1 MIGKILAAALE
12 DALRADWD
20 KVRTRLDAVYIQMD
34 RTLDWTPPLVAQCL
48 LVSGEDHRHA
58 RHPGF
63 DLIAIGRACWRRISR
78 RTHEGGSTIEQQIV
92 RVLTGRYE
100 RTVAR
105 KLREIAL
112 ATLVARRYAKHRLPA
127 AYLWIGYYGWRMNG
141 YVQACR
147 RLGLSPNSL
156 SSEEAA
162 RLVARLK
169 YPQPRKASAHRVSQ
183 IERRAR
189 HLRALYRRHIL
200 DGTYRHLDGP
210 ALRNRSTSLEPLP
223 QS

>member
-1 MIGKILAAALE
+1 MIAKILAAALE
-12 DALRADWD
+12 YALRADWGIIC
-20 KVRTRLDAVYIQMD
+20 TRLDAVCVLIERTPD
-34 RTLDWTPPLVAQCL
+34 RAPPLVAQRL

-63 DLIAIGRACWRRISR
+63 DLIAIGRACWRRLSR

-100 RTVAR
+100 RSVPR
-105 KLREIAL
+105 KFREIAL

-141 YVQACR
+141 YLQACR
-147 RLGLSPNSL
+147 QLGLLPQSL
-156 SSEEAA
+156 SQHEAA

-169 YPQPRKASAHRVSQ
+169 YPQPRKLSLRRVSQ
-183 IERRAR
+183 IERRAK
-189 HLRALYRRHIL
+189 HLRALYQIH
-200 DGTYRHLDGP
+200 TLDGP
-210 ALRNRSTSLEPLP
+210 YRYLDGQILRKRSTSLEPLP

>member
-1 MIGKILAAALE
+1 MIGKVLAGALE

-20 KVRTRLDAVYIQMD
+20 TVRCRLDAEC
-34 RTLDWTPPLVAQCL
+34 TLLERNPDCTPPLIVQRL

-63 DLIAIGRACWRRISR
+63 DLIAIGRACWRRLSR
-78 RTHEGGSTIEQQIV
+78 GTHEGGSTIEQQIV

-100 RTVAR
+100 RTFAR
-105 KLREIAL
+105 KLREIGL
-112 ATLVARRYAKHRLPA
+112 ATLVAQRYSKHCLPA
-127 AYLWIGYYGWRMNG
+127 VYLSIGYYGWRMNG
-141 YVQACR
+141 YLQACR
-147 RLGLSPNSL
+147 RLGLSPRSP
-156 SSEEAA
+156 SSDEAA

-169 YPQPRKASAHRVSQ
+169 YPQPRRVSAHRITQ
-183 IERRAR
+183 IERRAK
-189 HLRALYRRHIL
+189 HLRALHRRHLL

-210 ALRNRSTSLEPLP
+210 ALQNRPTPLEPLP